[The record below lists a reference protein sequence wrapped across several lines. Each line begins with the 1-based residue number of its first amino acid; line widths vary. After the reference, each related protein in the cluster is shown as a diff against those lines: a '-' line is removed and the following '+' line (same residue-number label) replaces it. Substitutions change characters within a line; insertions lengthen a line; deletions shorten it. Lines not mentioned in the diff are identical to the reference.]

1 MAQNVGIQGNQPQN
15 IPSKI
20 PRYVRTQIP
29 VSSLEY
35 RNTLRSVRKKENEIA
50 EIQQQIKT
58 KKKEL
63 ADRRLLYFGS
73 TSTHSSDSTKTI
85 DAPKCRQSVL
95 DERNARRVIFTPGGT
110 KRKGINNVKM
120 LLFS

>member
-1 MAQNVGIQGNQPQN
+1 MAENEGDQSQN

-29 VSSLEY
+29 VCSLEY
-35 RNTLRSVRKKENEIA
+35 RNTLRNVRKKENEIA
-50 EIQQQIKT
+50 GIQQQIET

-73 TSTHSSDSTKTI
+73 TCTHSTQTV
-85 DAPKCRQSVL
+85 DAPISRQSVL
-95 DERNARRVIFTPGGT
+95 DESHTRKVIFTPGGT
-110 KRKGINNVKM
+110 KRKGANIVRI
-120 LLFS
+120 SVI